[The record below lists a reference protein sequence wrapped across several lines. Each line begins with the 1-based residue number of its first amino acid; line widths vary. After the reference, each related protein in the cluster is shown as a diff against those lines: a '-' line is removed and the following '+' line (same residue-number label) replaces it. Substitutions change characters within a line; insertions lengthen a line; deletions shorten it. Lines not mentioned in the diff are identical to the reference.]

1 MRTHSLIKDQ
11 NREKRLILTRT
22 LVAVA
27 GVFALMLVVVAR
39 MAYLQVL
46 NHQHFSMLSH
56 ENRVKLVPVP
66 PTRGLIY
73 DRNGVILAE
82 NQPSFRLVATPEQVP
97 DMEQALAG
105 LSGIIALSEEEIDEF
120 REELRR
126 RRRFEEVPLKL
137 RLSEDEVARLA
148 VDRHRFP
155 GFEVQAQLTRHYP
168 LGPVA
173 VHAIGYVGRINEQ
186 DVTRLEKQ
194 NALGN
199 YRGSTHIGKLGIER
213 QYEELLHGQVGSM
226 RVETNVVGRAIRVLE
241 RTPPVSGSDI
251 YLTLDI
257 RLQRAAEQALKDFS
271 GAVVAIDPNTGEL
284 LALASNPTYD
294 PNPFVN
300 GIGLADYRALQENRA
315 RPLYNRALRGQ
326 YPPASTLKPF
336 IGLAGLEHGT
346 RTVDERIFCH
356 GHYQLPGLDHRYRDW
371 KRSGH
376 GHTNL
381 IDAVAESCDVY
392 FYDLAYNLGIDAM
405 SSFLGQFGFGARTG
419 IDLPSELDGIL
430 PSREWKLANRGQTW
444 FHGETVISGIGQGF
458 WLVTPMQLA
467 YATATLANRGYQP
480 IPHLL
485 RASRSP
491 DQKEPVRTPFGLE
504 QRVRVKNPAHW
515 DSAIKAMVEVVHGKR
530 GTARAIGRDLPYQ
543 IAGKTGTAQ
552 VISIAQDQQYDASK
566 LARELHDHG
575 LFIGFAPADKP
586 RIAVAVI
593 TENSGG
599 GAAAPAAREVIEAY
613 LRGEADD
620 GRN

>member
-11 NREKRLILTRT
+11 NREKRLILART

-27 GVFALMLVVVAR
+27 GVFVLMLVVVAR

-46 NHQHFSMLSH
+46 NHQHFSILSH

-97 DMEQALAG
+97 NMDEALAG
-105 LSGIIALSEEEIDEF
+105 LAGIIALSEQEIDEF

-137 RLSEDEVARLA
+137 RLNEDEVARLA

-199 YRGSTHIGKLGIER
+199 YRGTTHIGKLGIER

-226 RVETNVVGRAIRVLE
+226 RVETNAVGRAIRVLE
-241 RTPPVSGSDI
+241 RTPPVSGTDI

-271 GAVVAIDPNTGEL
+271 GAVVAIDPNTGEV

-300 GIGLADYRALQENRA
+300 GISVDDYRALQQNRA

-336 IGLAGLEHGT
+336 IGMAGLDHGT
-346 RTVDERIFCH
+346 RSPDERIFCR

-376 GHTNL
+376 GHTDFV
-381 IDAVAESCDVY
+381 DAVAESCDVY

-405 SSFLGQFGFGARTG
+405 SSFLKQFGFGERTG

-430 PSREWKLANRGQTW
+430 PSREWKRATRGQPW

-458 WLVTPMQLA
+458 WLTTPLQLA
-467 YATATLANRGYQP
+467 HATATLANRGRQAT
-480 IPHLL
+480 PHLL
-485 RASRSP
+485 LASGRP
-491 DQKEPVRTPFGLE
+491 EQDAPVAAPVNHEL
-504 QRVRVKNPAHW
+504 RVRLKNPAHW
-515 DSAIKAMVEVVHGKR
+515 DAAIKAMREVVHGRR
-530 GTARAIGRDLPYQ
+530 GTARAIGRDLPYD

-552 VISIAQDQQYDASK
+552 VISIAQDQEYDASK

-599 GAAAPAAREVIEAY
+599 GAAAPAAREVIDAY
-613 LRGEADD
+613 LRGEAS
-620 GRN
+620 GAR